1 MNKLI
6 INKDKVISHDI
17 SHLKKYLWW
26 SSDSGDYDRGAGE
39 EAYKLYASLSHEF
52 NDTIILDIGTRHG
65 NSALALSDN
74 TNNKVI
80 SYDIVKYDTHQ
91 NLRKK
96 NLELRILDFTEDE
109 DIDFS
114 KVNLILIDIDPH
126 DGVDEKRMFKYLKS
140 INWSGIVLLDD
151 TREDLWPD
159 IDRFVKSIKYKTY
172 DVTDIGHF
180 SGTTVV
186 EFGDNW
192 TVEIQDSV
200 NN

>member
-1 MNKLI
+1 
-6 INKDKVISHDI
+6 
-17 SHLKKYLWW
+17 LW
-26 SSDSGDYDRGAGE
+26 SGDSGYYDKTAGE
-39 EAYKLYASLSHEF
+39 EAYKLYASLSHEL
-52 NDTIILDIGTRHG
+52 NNTIILDIGTRRG

-80 SYDIVKYDTHQ
+80 SYDIVKYDTHE
-91 NLRKK
+91 NLKKK
-96 NLELRILDFTEDE
+96 NLELRILDFTEDK

-126 DGVDEKRMFKYLKS
+126 DGVDERRMFEYLES

-151 TREDLWPD
+151 TREDIWPD
-159 IDRFVKSIKYKTY
+159 IYKFVKSIKYKTH

-180 SGTTVV
+180 SGTAIV

-192 TVEIQDSV
+192 TVEIQDSAKDWSPNV
-200 NN
+200 QD